1 MLKISN
7 LNWPNCMLYKKI
19 RWWVRVTKVQF
30 IAFAHFEK
38 IVSVINLK
46 DESDRAFKGAIWG
59 GVIKGEE
66 NKVPNEEIND
76 TTLKIHAF
84 LFVIENLM
92 TD

>member
-1 MLKISN
+1 
-7 LNWPNCMLYKKI
+7 MLYKKI
-19 RWWVRVTKVQF
+19 RCWIRVTKTQF

-38 IVSVINLK
+38 IVIVINLK
-46 DESDRAFKGAIWG
+46 DENDINSKGAIWG

-76 TTLKIHAF
+76 TKLKIHAF
-84 LFVIENLM
+84 LLVIENLM